1 MVAERLSR
9 VKFKVF
15 RLKNPLLA
23 MPLSLWKNRSLIR
36 ILTIRELAGRFA
48 GSLLGR
54 FWLVLSPLIMLGIYA
69 FFFGEILQAK
79 WSIGA
84 STQGLTDF
92 ALIIFSGLILH
103 QLFADG
109 ISRAPDLIVS
119 NPNYVRKIVFPLE
132 ILPVVALA
140 SAMLQMLI
148 SAIILI
154 AVFAFT
160 GGSFSWS
167 WFLLPVIFAPFFIV
181 TLGLMWLLSS
191 LGVFLRDLRQVTQ
204 FVATAALFLSPIFYP
219 MDRLPESLQILK
231 FINPLVIAI
240 EQSRVVLFEGTTPD
254 WYVLSIYSVASFIV
268 ASLGFYFFTRSK
280 PAFAD
285 VI

>member
-1 MVAERLSR
+1 ML
-9 VKFKVF
+9 
-15 RLKNPLLA
+15 
-23 MPLSLWKNRSLIR
+23 LSLWKNRSLIR
-36 ILTIRELAGRFA
+36 ILTVRELAGRFT

-69 FFFGEILQAK
+69 YFFGEILQAK
-79 WSIGA
+79 WSISSHA
-84 STQGLTDF
+84 QGLTDF

-103 QLFADG
+103 QLFADA
-109 ISRAPDLIVS
+109 ISRAPDLIVA
-119 NPNYVRKIVFPLE
+119 NPNYVRKIIFPLE
-132 ILPVVALA
+132 ILPAVALA
-140 SAMLQMLI
+140 SAVLQLLI
-148 SAIILI
+148 GMVVLMVVVALSSGDVNWIWLLIPIIYI
-154 AVFAFT
+154 
-160 GGSFSWS
+160 
-167 WFLLPVIFAPFFIV
+167 PFFLM
-181 TLGLMWLLSS
+181 TLGLMWILAA
-191 LGVFLRDLRQVTQ
+191 LGVFLRDLRQLTQ

-240 EQSRVVLFEGTTPD
+240 EQSRVVLFEGALPD
-254 WYVLSIYSVASFIV
+254 WVVLGAYSVVSFVV